1 MTTQVHLNPTE
12 LSILSISRDKTWL
25 FSSAILR
32 LLHRESLKSN
42 QLSDIQDAVSE
53 EEDDEDY
60 NEDQEES
67 GEMISSI
74 SSLNTLQ
81 KYLPDYEDW
90 THKIDRHV
98 DNSSKLRSLEE
109 ASRELEGQTVAEK
122 PSIDKSEEQEAEEEN
137 MFFHI
142 AYSPIECTVICSKVM
157 LARLFS
163 DPLRICNQLNY
174 DDVKLIDETFLNL
187 QVDSDG
193 TIDNSSKILELTEP
207 LSKNNI
213 SLFFLSSHFCDNVLI
228 PYNFKEIVIEIL
240 SKNGFEFSDISNSY
254 ISSNKPHSVIEQ
266 SSDNTVSEIEK
277 NAFKAFENAG
287 IKPMI
292 NTKSKMLL
300 TGARTG
306 EAFYAITKTAEIIAA
321 DILPE
326 YFSITR
332 TSASE
337 VSLILPSSSKKRS
350 IMGFSSKRIIGS
362 TKDVIIPITID
373 LYKLPLDL
381 TGIVAGV
388 ASRITNGIK
397 FTNYKDSY
405 LFEMIYLSMARS
417 AIIMIPKDNLLA
429 VSHIL
434 SGESLS

>member
-42 QLSDIQDAVSE
+42 QLSDIQDASSE
-53 EEDDEDY
+53 EDDDEDY

-81 KYLPDYEDW
+81 RYLPDYEDR

-98 DNSSKLRSLEE
+98 DNSSKLRSSEE
-109 ASRELEGQTVAEK
+109 ASSESGGETDAVRR
-122 PSIDKSEEQEAEEEN
+122 SIDKSEEHEAEEEN

-163 DPLRICNQLNY
+163 EPLRICNQLNY

-254 ISSNKPHSVIEQ
+254 ISSSKPHSIIEH
-266 SSDNTVSEIEK
+266 SDNTSSEIEK

-306 EAFYAITKTAEIIAA
+306 ETLYAITKTAEIIAA
-321 DILPE
+321 DLLPE

-350 IMGFSSKRIIGS
+350 IMGFSSRRIIGS

-397 FTNYKDSY
+397 FTNYKDNYS
-405 LFEMIYLSMARS
+405 FEMIYLSMARS
-417 AIIMIPKDNLLA
+417 AIIMIPKDNLVA

-434 SGESLS
+434 SGESPS

>member
-42 QLSDIQDAVSE
+42 QLSDIQDSLSE
-53 EEDDEDY
+53 EDDDEDY

-81 KYLPDYEDW
+81 KYLPGYEDR
-90 THKIDRHV
+90 TQKIDRHV

-109 ASRELEGQTVAEK
+109 VSSESGGETDAVRR
-122 PSIDKSEEQEAEEEN
+122 SIDKSEEQEAEEEN

-163 DPLRICNQLNY
+163 EPLRICNQLNY

-228 PYNFKEIVIEIL
+228 PYNLKEIVIEIL

-254 ISSNKPHSVIEQ
+254 ISSSKPHSIIEH
-266 SSDNTVSEIEK
+266 SDNTSSEIEK

-306 EAFYAITKTAEIIAA
+306 ETLYAITKTAEIIAA

-397 FTNYKDSY
+397 FTNYKDNY

-417 AIIMIPKDNLLA
+417 AIIMIPKDNLVA
-429 VSHIL
+429 VSDIL
-434 SGESLS
+434 SGQSLS